1 MSEPLPPLRTHAAPP
16 DLVQRA
22 LFRADEARQRPRRM
36 GPVLLAAVF
45 LIGLAAGRYLPTP
58 GPTAAE
64 LPMQASGGVV
74 EVASRPVRF
83 VFTAPDAKMVSIAGR
98 WNDWQPEAAPMVRGE
113 GGRFYAEIE
122 LGTGQY
128 EYQFVVDG
136 ERWVADPAAAL
147 ARDDGFGRKNSVIT
161 I

>member
-1 MSEPLPPLRTHAAPP
+1 
-16 DLVQRA
+16 
-22 LFRADEARQRPRRM
+22 
-36 GPVLLAAVF
+36 
-45 LIGLAAGRYLPTP
+45 
-58 GPTAAE
+58 
-64 LPMQASGGVV
+64 VV

-83 VFTAPDAKMVSIAGR
+83 VFTAPDAETVSIAGS

>member
-1 MSEPLPPLRTHAAPP
+1 
-16 DLVQRA
+16 
-22 LFRADEARQRPRRM
+22 
-36 GPVLLAAVF
+36 
-45 LIGLAAGRYLPTP
+45 
-58 GPTAAE
+58 
-64 LPMQASGGVV
+64 
-74 EVASRPVRF
+74 
-83 VFTAPDAKMVSIAGR
+83 
-98 WNDWQPEAAPMVRGE
+98 MVRGE